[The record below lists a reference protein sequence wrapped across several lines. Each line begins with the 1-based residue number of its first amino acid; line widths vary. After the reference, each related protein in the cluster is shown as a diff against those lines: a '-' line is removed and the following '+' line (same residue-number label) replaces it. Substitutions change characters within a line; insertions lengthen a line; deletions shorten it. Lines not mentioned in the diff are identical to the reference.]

1 VDPPKAPEDVTHLF
15 AAGWTWASGGIVA
28 TPDDANAFIRAYVRG
43 ATTSPSLRRA
53 QFEFRPG
60 SSEPTGPGR
69 NSAGLA
75 IFRYQTRCGTVYGHT
90 GNTSGYTQF
99 VAATANGTRSTVV
112 SVSSQITPTA
122 HPERFTE
129 LRQIFGLAVAA
140 ALASR

>member
-1 VDPPKAPEDVTHLF
+1 
-15 AAGWTWASGGIVA
+15 VA

-43 ATTSPSLRRA
+43 ATTSPSLHRA
-53 QFEFRPG
+53 QFEFRSG

-75 IFRYQTRCGTVYGHT
+75 IFRYQTGYGTVYGHT

-99 VAATANGTRSTVV
+99 VAASGNGRRSMVV
-112 SVSSQITPTA
+112 SVNSQITPTA

-129 LRQIFGLAVAA
+129 LRQIFDLAVAA
-140 ALASR
+140 ALASD